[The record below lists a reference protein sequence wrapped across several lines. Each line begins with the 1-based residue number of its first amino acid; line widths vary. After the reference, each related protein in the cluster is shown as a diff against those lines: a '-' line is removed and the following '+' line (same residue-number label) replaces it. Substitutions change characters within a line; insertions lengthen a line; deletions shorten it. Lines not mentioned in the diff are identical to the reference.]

1 MKTDKGFV
9 AATGSLMLTPVL
21 ASGAGRGSAAEMA
34 ALAAKMPRRVEDGLT
49 ICASEILTGLMG
61 ARLGIVG
68 RGRPN

>member
-1 MKTDKGFV
+1 MKKDKGFV
-9 AATGSLMLTPVL
+9 AAGSLMLTPVL
-21 ASGAGRGSAAEMA
+21 ASDAGRGSAAERA
-34 ALAAKMPRRVEDGLT
+34 ALAAKLPWRAEDGIT

>member
-1 MKTDKGFV
+1 MKTDKGFM
-9 AATGSLMLTPVL
+9 AAGSLMLTPVL

-34 ALAAKMPRRVEDGLT
+34 ALSAKMPRRAEDGMT

-61 ARLGIVG
+61 ARLGIDG